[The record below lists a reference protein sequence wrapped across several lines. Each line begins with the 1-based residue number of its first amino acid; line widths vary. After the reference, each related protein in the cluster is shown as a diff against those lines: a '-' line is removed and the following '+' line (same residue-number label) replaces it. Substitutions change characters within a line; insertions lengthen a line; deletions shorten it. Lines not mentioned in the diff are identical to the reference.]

1 MDKFARRSELR
12 LELDT
17 LNREI
22 FADGCKDIFESIP
35 EVSSFSWTQYSPYF
49 NDGDEC
55 VFGVNEEP
63 RRVVINE
70 VSFNPQ
76 DIYISTYGEYD
87 QENRKYNMRPMAECE
102 AEALETT
109 FEDDDGEDRKFTE
122 LWITFVRYTE
132 IIKAI
137 ESFLSSQD
145 EWTMQDTFGNHVIV
159 TLNSDGTSSDESYD
173 HD

>member
-63 RRVVINE
+63 RRVTINDIT
-70 VSFNPQ
+70 FDPQ
-76 DIYISTYGEYD
+76 DLYISTSDYD
-87 QENRKYNMRPMAECE
+87 SETRKYVDKDSVIVE
-102 AEALETT
+102 ASAANEV
-109 FEDDDGEDRKFTE
+109 FEDDDGEDHKFSD
-122 LWITFVRYTE
+122 LWITYARYTE
-132 IIKAI
+132 IINAI

-145 EWTMQDTFGNHVIV
+145 EWTMQDTFGNHVMV